1 MGKNKL
7 LGVAAAALATVSAGA
22 IIAQD
27 ANAQAT
33 TSWSG
38 APRTREEDREF
49 KVNGRMQYD
58 VFSVDRDIAG
68 TQNDS
73 SWSGSYMRRA
83 FIGVEGRFTE
93 NWRYNV
99 KFDLAPSAADSGS
112 EVKLD
117 DAFLEYAGK
126 NFSIF
131 VGQNNAISHMEDRTS
146 SNYTP
151 FNERSMMNQISGYTK
166 TFGVAFLTN
175 GGNWSAGVGVVTD
188 SLNDQQNAINTP
200 ASPAGFA
207 AQQGSAERTGVVARG
222 TWAPIYSRTPDGT
235 TVLHLG
241 VSARHRD
248 DGTNPYGAYSA
259 RANQNSLSNVSAALS
274 SGGSYRSDDTYGA
287 EAAFQWNAFGV
298 EAEYMQIEATQA
310 FAGAAGGVPS
320 ERDLSAGYV
329 DIFWSPTGESR
340 NYSASDGSWGRISPR
355 RTLGSDGGIGHIM
368 LSARY
373 EWLTADDLAFGANR
387 GETTGYLAGVTW
399 APIGY
404 VKFQLNYGQYETD
417 LTAGTDFEDQTMS
430 LRTQFDF

>member
-7 LGVAAAALATVSAGA
+7 LGAAAAALATVSAGA
-22 IIAQD
+22 VIAQD
-27 ANAQAT
+27 AHAQAPGAT

-58 VFSVDRDIAG
+58 VYSLDRDFENPA
-68 TQNDS
+68 TRDES
-73 SWSGSYMRRA
+73 YTGSYMRRA
-83 FIGVEGRFTE
+83 FIGVEGRFTTH
-93 NWRYNV
+93 WRYNV

-117 DAFLEYAGK
+117 DAFLEYAGE

-151 FNERSMMNQISGYTK
+151 FNERSMINQVSGYTK
-166 TFGVAFLTN
+166 LMGVAFLTN
-175 GGNWSAGVGVVTD
+175 GGNWSLGGGVYTD
-188 SLNDQQNAINTP
+188 SLNDPQTVSFSGTQSSEKEQTR
-200 ASPAGFA
+200 F
-207 AQQGSAERTGVVARG
+207 QVRG
-222 TWAPIYSRTPDGT
+222 TWAPIYQRTPDGT

-241 VSARHRD
+241 LHARHRD
-248 DGTNPYGAYSA
+248 DGTNTFGGYSA
-259 RANQNSLSNVSAALS
+259 RANQNSLSSVPSTPS
-274 SGGSYRSDDTYGA
+274 TGGTFDSEDLYGA
-287 EAAFQWNAFGV
+287 EVAFQYNSFGA
-298 EAEYMQIEATQA
+298 EAEYMQIEPHTPT
-310 FAGAAGGVPS
+310 GNTEPS
-320 ERDLSAGYV
+320 LEGGYV
-329 DIFWSPTGESR
+329 DLFWSPTGESR

-373 EWLTADDLAFGANR
+373 EWLDTSDANFGTR
-387 GETTGYLAGVTW
+387 SETTGLLAGVTW

-404 VKFQLNYGQYETD
+404 VKFQLNYGQYDVEQVGLNNDQELET
-417 LTAGTDFEDQTMS
+417 LS
-430 LRTQFDF
+430 LRTQFDW